1 MTKWWQKAIGYQIY
15 IKSFYDD
22 NDDGIGDL
30 LGIYKK
36 LDYLRDLGVNL
47 VWINPFYDSPMDDNG
62 YDVRNFCKVSPMFG
76 SIEAFK
82 KVLEKAHKLGIK
94 VIIDFVLNHTSDEHN
109 WFIEAKKS
117 KDNYYH
123 DFYIWAKGRKD
134 NNILEPTNW
143 QGFFNKPVWKYEKN
157 LDLYYFTLFSDKMPD
172 LNWKSENMRNEMYKV
187 INFWLD
193 LGVDGF
199 RLDAISH
206 LGKAENEDSF
216 IYKSKYVC
224 DMSKFSNLDEV
235 KIYLDLIKQNCY
247 KDKDIL
253 TIGETGGGASI
264 DKGLEYANFTEGAI
278 NMVFNFDHNWCL
290 DENNKLDCV
299 KYKNIWKAWQ
309 DKFNDNGWLPL
320 NFLNHDQPRV
330 ISQYGHKDFKL
341 ESMKALATFLYLMK
355 GTPFIYN
362 GEEIGMTNYNFTKY
376 DEIRDISFI
385 NKVNLEKEE
394 SNLSLDELVK
404 KFSFQSRDNSRTPM
418 QWNNLK
424 YAGFSKKEPWI
435 NVNPNYKE
443 INVEIEL
450 KNPDSILNYY
460 KKIIKLR
467 NNPKYFDSLILSKV
481 DFKDLENKKILSYYR
496 KNLFILV
503 NYSEFEYDYF
513 IDSNEYNIIL
523 NNYDSINIRDKVIKL
538 LPYQAIVL
546 EF

>member
-22 NDDGIGDL
+22 NNDGIGDL
-30 LGIYKK
+30 FGIYKK
-36 LDYLRDLGVNL
+36 LNYLKDLGVNL
-47 VWINPFYDSPMDDNG
+47 IWINPFYDSPMDDNG
-62 YDVRNFCKVSPMFG
+62 YDVRDFCKVSPMFG
-76 SIEAFK
+76 TIETFK
-82 KVLEKAHKLGIK
+82 KILQKAHKLGIK
-94 VIIDFVLNHTSDEHN
+94 VIIDFVLNHTSNEHK
-109 WFIEAKKS
+109 WFLEAKKS

-123 DFYIWAKGRKD
+123 DFYIWAKGRKN
-134 NNILEPTNW
+134 NNIVEPTNW
-143 QGFFNKPVWKYEKN
+143 QGFFNKPVWKYEKK
-157 LDLYYFTLFSDKMPD
+157 LDLYYFTLFSDNMPD
-172 LNWKSENMRNEMYKV
+172 LNWKSENMRNEIYKI

-224 DMSKFSNLDEV
+224 DMSKFSNLNEV
-235 KIYLDLIKQNCY
+235 KMYLDLIKQNCY

-264 DKGLEYANFTEGAI
+264 DKGFEYANFTDGPI

-299 KYKNIWKAWQ
+299 RYKNVWKAWQ
-309 DKFNDNGWLPL
+309 EKFNDNGWLPL

-330 ISQYGHKDFKL
+330 ISQYCNKDYKI
-341 ESMKALATFLYLMK
+341 ESMKALAIFLYLMK

-362 GEEIGMTNYNFTKY
+362 GEEIGMTNYDFQKF

-385 NKVNLEKEE
+385 NKINLEQKE

-404 KFSFQSRDNSRTPM
+404 KFSSQSRDNSRTPM
-418 QWNNLK
+418 QWNNSK
-424 YAGFSKKEPWI
+424 YAGFSKSKPWI
-435 NVNPNYKE
+435 NVNSNYEKV
-443 INVEIEL
+443 NVEFEL
-450 KNPDSILNYY
+450 KNQNSILNYY
-460 KKIIKLR
+460 KKIIRLR

-481 DFKDLENKKILSYYR
+481 EFKDLENNKILSYYR

-513 IDSNEYNIIL
+513 IDNNKYNIIL
-523 NNYDSINIRDKVIKL
+523 NNYDSVNLQNKVIKL